1 MRKNKI
7 ISEKQLLKI
16 LHLKKYEKADENRL
30 AHNRQQIYNLISD
43 IDHIKK
49 PQFFDEIVA
58 LWNYF
63 RQKPKY
69 ILSLS
74 IFFIALF
81 GISFL
86 INEKSELTVDSS
98 IKIEKDEVIEENE
111 LKYPDLPE
119 NIRLFESP
127 LADET
132 VIPTSYHAE

>member
-86 INEKSELTVDSS
+86 INEKIELTVDSS

-132 VIPTSYHAE
+132 VIPASYHTE